1 MRTARDYDTNSPVP
15 ENSSTQLVRAIG
27 RWSLAA
33 LVINSIIGSGV
44 FGLPSPVAALVGR
57 HSPLAV
63 VIAGAAVGVIMACYA
78 EVASYFSES
87 GGPYLYARTAFG
99 RLMGIETG
107 WMLWLVRL
115 TAPAANANL
124 FVIYLGEFWPQA
136 TRPAPRLVILTV
148 LIGVLAAVNYRGVKQ
163 GALVSNF
170 FTVAKLVPLFVV
182 IIAGIAYVASGR
194 GPVLTMSSAAGL
206 KMWLQA
212 ILLLVFA
219 YGGFEGSLIVM
230 AEAKNPRRDAAF
242 GLFVALITCTLIYT
256 LSQWV
261 VVRVLPDA
269 AHSARPLAD
278 AARIAMGRV
287 GAGFIAIGALLS
299 TYGYLSANMITVP
312 RITYALGEKRDFP
325 RVFAAVHRRFHTPH
339 FSILT
344 FALLTWAF
352 ALLGSFSWNV
362 TLSAVARLFV
372 YGVSCIAL
380 PVLRKQRPGQAWF
393 RLPAGNLFVGLA
405 LLICIALGSRVDL
418 SGSLILL
425 ATLGVAF
432 VNWLY
437 VRRKAEPEQTRVEEA
452 VP

>member
-1 MRTARDYDTNSPVP
+1 M
-15 ENSSTQLVRAIG
+15 RAIG

-33 LVINSIIGSGV
+33 LVVNSIIGSGV
-44 FGLPSPVAALVGR
+44 FGLPSQVAALVGR
-57 HSPLAV
+57 RSPLAV
-63 VIAGAAVGVIMACYA
+63 VIAGAAVGVVMACYA
-78 EVASYFSES
+78 EVASYFTES

-124 FVIYLGEFWPQA
+124 FVIYLGEFWPRA
-136 TRPAPRLVILTV
+136 TQPVPRLIILTV
-148 LIGVLAAVNYRGVKQ
+148 LIGILAAVNYRGVKP
-163 GALVSNF
+163 GAQVSNV
-170 FTVAKLVPLFVV
+170 FTVAKLVPLLVV
-182 IIAGIAYVASGR
+182 ILAGVVYVASGH
-194 GPVLTMSSAAGL
+194 GTTFTMSAPTGL
-206 KMWLQA
+206 KLWLQA
-212 ILLLVFA
+212 VLLLIFA

-242 GLFVALITCTLIYT
+242 GLFTALITCTVVYT
-256 LSQWV
+256 LIQWV
-261 VVRVLPDA
+261 VLHVLPDP
-269 AHSARPLAD
+269 AHSVRPLAD
-278 AARIAMGRV
+278 AARLVMGRA
-287 GAGFIAIGALLS
+287 GAGFIAVGALLS

-325 RVFAAVHRRFHTPH
+325 RIFAAVHPRFHTPH

-344 FALLTWAF
+344 FAALTWAF

-372 YGVSCIAL
+372 YGVSCAAL
-380 PVLRKQRPGQAWF
+380 PVLRKQRPGEAWF
-393 RLPAGNLFVGLA
+393 RLPAGNAFAVIA
-405 LLICIALGSRVDL
+405 LLICLGLSSRVDL

-425 ATLGVAF
+425 ATLAIAF
-432 VNWLY
+432 VNWLR
-437 VRRKAEPEQTRVEEA
+437 VRRNKQEKPVEQA

>member
-1 MRTARDYDTNSPVP
+1 MP
-15 ENSSTQLVRAIG
+15 ENRSTPLVRAIG

-33 LVINSIIGSGV
+33 LVVNSIIGSGV

-63 VIAGAAVGVIMACYA
+63 IIAGAAVGVIMACYA
-78 EVASYFSES
+78 EVASYFTES

-124 FVIYLGEFWPQA
+124 FVIYLGEFWPHA
-136 TRPAPRLVILTV
+136 TQPWPRVLILTL
-148 LIGVLAAVNYRGVKQ
+148 LIGVLAAINYRGVKP
-163 GALVSNF
+163 GAQVSNF
-170 FTVAKLVPLFVV
+170 FTIAKLVPLLVV
-182 IIAGIAYVASGR
+182 IIAGVAYVASRHGSF
-194 GPVLTMSSAAGL
+194 PSPTMSTPAGL
-206 KMWLQA
+206 KSWLQA
-212 ILLLVFA
+212 ILLLIFA

-230 AEAKNPRRDAAF
+230 AEAKDPRRDAAF
-242 GLFVALITCTLIYT
+242 GLFVALITCTLVYT

-278 AARIAMGRV
+278 AARMIMGRI
-287 GAGFIAIGALLS
+287 GAGFIAVGALLS

-325 RVFAAVHRRFHTPH
+325 SIFATVHPRFHTPH
-339 FSILT
+339 FSILV

-352 ALLGSFSWNV
+352 SLLGSFTWNV

-372 YGVSCIAL
+372 YGVSCAAL
-380 PVLRKQRPGQAWF
+380 SVLRKQRPGQAWF
-393 RLPAGNLFVGLA
+393 RLPAGNWFVVLA
-405 LLICIALGSRVDL
+405 LLICLGLASRVDL

-425 ATLGVAF
+425 ATLAVAF
-432 VNWLY
+432 VNWLW
-437 VRRKAEPEQTRVEEA
+437 VRRNGQPEQKQLEQSL
-452 VP
+452 P